1 MDTNQAVHTR
11 SQSYF
16 LSAEELS
23 KKTSKTTK
31 VIMETIQ
38 QKTELSEK
46 CKNETQLL
54 LEAKKLCKEKI
65 EHEKSKTSIYKEKFD
80 KFMSEL
86 GQELVYDPI
95 EGAIVA
101 EENAKLKA
109 RAENLS
115 KEVESMD
122 NDYKSKIEG
131 LSKPI
136 FKSNFIRTRIWRT

>member
-1 MDTNQAVHTR
+1 
-11 SQSYF
+11 
-16 LSAEELS
+16 
-23 KKTSKTTK
+23 
-31 VIMETIQ
+31 
-38 QKTELSEK
+38 
-46 CKNETQLL
+46 
-54 LEAKKLCKEKI
+54 
-65 EHEKSKTSIYKEKFD
+65 
-80 KFMSEL
+80 MSEL